1 MARELRTIFF
11 KIIRNPDN
19 GTSSLSDWSGRF
31 KSNEDKKEV
40 FNKYLC
46 SVFKEKTENWWY
58 SMRMIN
64 HQATKKKRKKLN
76 GSYWS
81 KKRKK
86 YLCRKLQITCI
97 QDLFKSWLQNL
108 YYYYCFLL
116 SLGTIGKVPE
126 SWKKTYVVLIF
137 KKDKLNDLDNY
148 SPVSLKLIWSKVMEW
163 LTGDSITN

>member
-11 KIIRNPDN
+11 KYIRNPDN

-31 KSNEDKKEV
+31 VKSNENKKQL
-40 FNKYLC
+40 FSKYLC
-46 SVFKEKTENWWY
+46 SVFKEKTDNWRW

-64 HQATKKKRKKLN
+64 YQATKKKTQRKTLN

-81 KKRKK
+81 KKYLHRKV
-86 YLCRKLQITCI
+86 QITCI
-97 QDLFKSWLQNL
+97 QELLKRCQRNL
-108 YYYYCFLL
+108 YCYYCFLL

-148 SPVSLKLIWSKVMEW
+148 SPVSLKLIWSKVMEC